1 MKHLIRIMSCDRMFS
16 SLVLTFLHRVCLAIY
31 YIKIKLSVL
40 IKHKTKY
47 KKERKNVLNHE
58 QFNPD
63 YITV

>member
-1 MKHLIRIMSCDRMFS
+1 MKHK
-16 SLVLTFLHRVCLAIY
+16 A
-31 YIKIKLSVL
+31 
-40 IKHKTKY
+40 KY